1 MKDEIRQLQFKQLL
15 PMTGFGRNDIFK
27 IPVVKTGILNHE
39 L

>member
-1 MKDEIRQLQFKQLL
+1 MKDEIRQLQFKQL